1 MGVIFLGKTVLGKHR
16 TVASDGFDSRYENI
30 PRPKGRGIFLEQDTG
45 IEPATVAWEATVLPL
60 N

>member
-1 MGVIFLGKTVLGKHR
+1 MSRENILYKLHP
-16 TVASDGFDSRYENI
+16 VASDGFDSRYENI